1 MGETDDFEWDDTKEF
16 SNIAK
21 HGLSL
26 KLAAELFISDV
37 WVEFEAKFSRS
48 DSSRTIAIGPVRG
61 RLLACIYTLRGRKR
75 RVISFR
81 PASRRERRAYE
92 EATRRSR

>member
-1 MGETDDFEWDDTKEF
+1 MGETDDFEWDDTKES

-37 WVEFEAKFSRS
+37 WIEFDAKDSRS
-48 DSSRTIAIGPVRG
+48 DPSRAIAIGPVRG
-61 RLLACIYTLRGRKR
+61 RLLTCIYTLRGRKR
-75 RVISFR
+75 RVISSR

>member
-1 MGETDDFEWDDTKEF
+1 MGETDDFEWDDAKES

-21 HGLSL
+21 HGVSL
-26 KLAAELFISDV
+26 KLAAELFISDG
-37 WVEFEAKFSRS
+37 WIEFEAKENRS
-48 DSSRTIAIGPVRG
+48 DPFRTVAIGPVRG
-61 RLLACIYTLRGRKR
+61 RLLTCIYTLRGRKR

-92 EATRRSR
+92 EATRRGR